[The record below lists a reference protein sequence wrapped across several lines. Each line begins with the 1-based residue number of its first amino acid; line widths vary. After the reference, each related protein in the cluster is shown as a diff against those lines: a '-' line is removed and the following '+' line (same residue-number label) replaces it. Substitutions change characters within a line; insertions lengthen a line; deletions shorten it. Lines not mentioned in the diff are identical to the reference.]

1 MPKRDVLLTS
11 RARRL
16 RVEATDVEDLLWSKL
31 RARQLLG
38 AKFVRQFAVAGYIAD
53 FACREH
59 MLIVELDGSQHLD
72 SEYDEVRTLALDALG
87 YRVLRFWNRDV
98 VDNLDGVV
106 AAIGVDLEFAI
117 LRWED
122 RHKGG
127 IGERA
132 EDD

>member
-16 RVEATDVEDLLWSKL
+16 RVEATNVEALLWSKV

-38 AKFVRQFAVAGYIAD
+38 AKFIRQFAVAGYIAD

-72 SEYDEVRTLALDALG
+72 NAYDARRTAALEGAD
-87 YRVLRFWNRDV
+87 YKVLRFWNRDV
-98 VDNLDGVV
+98 IDNLDGVV
-106 AAIGVDLEFAI
+106 EAIVAELALAL

-122 RHKGG
+122 RRKAG

-132 EDD
+132 PDD